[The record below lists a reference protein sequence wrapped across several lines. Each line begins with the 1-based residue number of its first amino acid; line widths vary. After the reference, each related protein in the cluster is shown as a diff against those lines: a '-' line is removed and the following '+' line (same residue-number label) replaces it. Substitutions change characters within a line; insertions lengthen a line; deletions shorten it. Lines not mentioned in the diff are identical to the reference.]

1 MAKVTIRT
9 PQLISLEYRQQKED
23 PDYGTCLWAIFNF
36 DTERYELTITSDC
49 GNYAY
54 GWTPTPNSESF
65 MHLMARVE
73 AGYLL
78 DKIASQT
85 VIDEKATFE
94 AVQRLIE
101 TYGVDPN
108 EMNEYNE
115 PAIDLEEVKRACDQN
130 YDREVYDALREAF
143 QDTPMEWCD
152 DYDLWNCISKDFTTS
167 AKKIAHIFTDHI
179 RPMCKNFSEQ
189 EAHK

>member
-9 PQLISLEYRQQKED
+9 PQLISLEYRQQDGD
-23 PDYGTCLWAIFNF
+23 PDYGSCLWAIFNF
-36 DTERYELTITSDC
+36 DTERYEMTITSDC
-49 GNYAY
+49 GSYAY

-65 MHLMARVE
+65 MHLMARMD

-78 DKIASQT
+78 GKIASQT
-85 VIDEKATFE
+85 IIDEKATFE

-108 EMNEYNE
+108 EPNEYNE
-115 PAIDLEEVKRACDQN
+115 PTIDLEKVKRACDKD
-130 YDREVYDALREAF
+130 YDIEVYNALREAF
-143 QDTPMEWCD
+143 QDTPMECD
-152 DYDLWNCISKDFTTS
+152 NHDLWGCISKDFTAN
-167 AKKIAHIFTDHI
+167 AKKIAHIFTDYI

-189 EAHK
+189 EAYK